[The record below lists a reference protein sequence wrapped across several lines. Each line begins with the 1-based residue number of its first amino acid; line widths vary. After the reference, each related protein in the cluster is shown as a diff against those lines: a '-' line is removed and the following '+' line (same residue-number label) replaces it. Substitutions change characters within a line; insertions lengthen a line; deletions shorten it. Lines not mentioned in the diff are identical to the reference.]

1 MSPGFFVPFYRK
13 NIMEMN
19 EREDLRQWNDLM
31 ILWKWRDV
39 YELDSDSGI
48 SAAISGSGKTDS
60 EAWGH
65 GDHPFP
71 LGGADLFGDPI
82 F

>member
-1 MSPGFFVPFYRK
+1 
-13 NIMEMN
+13 
-19 EREDLRQWNDLM
+19 M
-31 ILWKWRDV
+31 ILWKRRDV